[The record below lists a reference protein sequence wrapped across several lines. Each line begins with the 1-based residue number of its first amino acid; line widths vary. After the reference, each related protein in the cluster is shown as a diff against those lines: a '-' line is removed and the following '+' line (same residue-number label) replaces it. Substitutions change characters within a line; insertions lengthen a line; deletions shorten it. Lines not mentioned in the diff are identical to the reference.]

1 MFCIKILKDL
11 IKMSKF
17 FKSKLFIVLIIIT
30 VVVASLMM
38 ISTAIGTPNFITNA
52 VEFVVTPVS
61 RLFYSA
67 AGGVDNMFTSA
78 SQAGEYRTMYEQAQS
93 KITELE
99 NQVREI
105 DELRAENDRLRA
117 ILGFKEYNNQFETV
131 AGQIT
136 AKEPG
141 NMYADLKVNRGTND
155 GISKDD
161 VVITDKGL
169 VGYVSEAGNT
179 WCKVRT
185 ILDPSSSVGCIVG
198 RTGDR
203 AIVEGSTELVDSG
216 KCNMLYIA
224 KGASVATGDS
234 VETSGLGSIYPEGIL
249 IGKITQITP
258 DVQGL
263 YNQATVE
270 ASVDFDKIREVLI
283 IVGKKQ

>member
-1 MFCIKILKDL
+1 
-11 IKMSKF
+11 MSKF
-17 FKSKLFIVLIIIT
+17 FKSKLFIILVIIT
-30 VVVASLMM
+30 VIVASLMM

-52 VEFVVTPVS
+52 VEVVITPVN
-61 RLFYSA
+61 RVLYSV
-67 AGGVDNMFTSA
+67 AGSIDNMFTSA
-78 SQAGEYRTMYEQAQS
+78 SQAGEYRVMYEEAQS

-105 DELRAENDRLRA
+105 DELRTENDRLRA
-117 ILGFKEYNNQFETV
+117 ILGFQEYNRQFETV
-131 AGQIT
+131 AGQIV

-141 NMYADLKVNRGTND
+141 NMYSDLKVNRGKNN

-169 VGYVSEAGNT
+169 VGYVSEVGDT
-179 WCKVRT
+179 WCNVRT
-185 ILDPSSSVGCIVG
+185 VIDPSSSVGCIAG

-216 KCNMLYIA
+216 CCNMLYLA
-224 KGASVATGDS
+224 KDASVTIGDS
-234 VETSGLGSIYPEGIL
+234 VETSGLGSIYPEGIM
-249 IGKITQITP
+249 IGKITKITP

-283 IVGKKQ
+283 IVGNKQ